1 MPKFSDEELLE
12 LHQQGLT
19 DREIA
24 QNLGVTQ
31 AAVNYRREKLGLE
44 NNYEPETFSNDELI
58 KLHSQGY
65 TDREISEALHVTQ
78 AAVNYRRGR
87 LGLKSNYIREKA
99 FLNLYKKGLIAEEMA
114 EKLDVSLPAVLHMI
128 EKYEIILEEAAIE
141 AEI

>member
-31 AAVNYRREKLGLE
+31 AAVNYRREKLCLK

-58 KLHSQGY
+58 KLHRQGY
-65 TDREISEALHVTQ
+65 TDREISEDLHVTQ
-78 AAVNYRRGR
+78 AEVN
-87 LGLKSNYIREKA
+87 
-99 FLNLYKKGLIAEEMA
+99 
-114 EKLDVSLPAVLHMI
+114 
-128 EKYEIILEEAAIE
+128 
-141 AEI
+141 